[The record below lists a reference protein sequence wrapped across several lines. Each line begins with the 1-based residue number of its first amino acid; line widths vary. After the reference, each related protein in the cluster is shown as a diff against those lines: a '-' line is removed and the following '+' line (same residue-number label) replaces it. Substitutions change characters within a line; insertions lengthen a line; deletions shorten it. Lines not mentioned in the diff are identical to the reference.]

1 MVALVSKSPAGAE
14 ALLRG
19 LQDPHAELW
28 LLFLLA
34 IHHIRHD
41 HSNVSRGT
49 SKHAWR
55 HAGPFLA
62 HSPHRPACRTDPLS
76 HTRGMRFHLSS
87 TTDCGSILCW
97 WFPSTPPVPTPNF
110 IFPFVPL
117 KESSLSCV
125 LCVSSV

>member
-41 HSNVSRGT
+41 HSIVSPGT

-62 HSPHRPACRTDPLS
+62 HSPHRPSCRTEPLS

-87 TTDCGSILCW
+87 TTDFVLFSAGGSLYSACTNTQLH
-97 WFPSTPPVPTPNF
+97 FSVRAP
-110 IFPFVPL
+110 
-117 KESSLSCV
+117 EQSSLSCV
-125 LCVSSV
+125 LGVSSV